1 MKIICG
7 YSLNFFFIL
16 QKSHIFIAIN
26 KSSVLKIKGE
36 NIYNIPNLLSLY
48 RLLSVPFLLYIAIL
62 DKETLFFYWFLFNL
76 FTDALDGFIARKFN
90 MQTRLGAKFD
100 SLADFFMY
108 LLAMFALLHFK
119 WEELYPIRY
128 SFYIIIFYYVFIDF
142 FSIIKFNQISSLHLI
157 SSKINGVV
165 QSLFFL
171 LIFTIG
177 MIEPYYWI
185 MFILATFSFFENMYF
200 LIRLKQMKSNLK
212 SVFWKKE

>member
-1 MKIICG
+1 
-7 YSLNFFFIL
+7 
-16 QKSHIFIAIN
+16 
-26 KSSVLKIKGE
+26 LKIKGE

-90 MQTRLGAKFD
+90 MQTRLGAKLD

-108 LLAMFALLHFK
+108 LVAMFALLHFK